1 MKKIILTVI
10 TVGLAGMMFSF
21 ALAYFELL
29 PKTRSEQY
37 VVFCQSGTCHPKDLP
52 YQDHALSFD
61 ERTDDLLSRMTTTE
75 KIGQLALVEKNS
87 IHNPEDI
94 ARYGLGALLSGA
106 GAKPE
111 SNTAEGW
118 FQMVKDFQ
126 EQATKTRLSIPL
138 FYGVDAIHGHTNV
151 PGATV
156 FPHAIGLGA
165 SKDADLVRDIAYATA
180 KEAAATG
187 VNWVYSPNVDIA
199 QDMRWGRVYETFG
212 SDPSNVSTLGKASV
226 EGIQSFD
233 NEGLKVAA
241 TAKHYLGNGATEW
254 GSSTNKDFKIDQ
266 GNVTLSDIALRQT
279 QLTPFR
285 AAIEANAQSIM
296 VGLNQ
301 WNGEKVIFNKYLLTD
316 VLRNELGFK
325 GFVVSDWYG
334 VYENETDNYQAL
346 VKAINAGVDMVML
359 PFDYKTFSNDM
370 QRALKNGD
378 ISKERLD
385 EATRRI
391 LKAKFETGL
400 FDGVLLEQASDIGT
414 IEHRALAQKA
424 VSESLVSLKN
434 NKVVPISKKTPKI
447 FVAGSAANN
456 IGMQSGAWTVEWQGI
471 DGNWIP
477 GTTILKG
484 IQDKVSSSTKVE
496 YSLVADF
503 AESCGLADIVI
514 AVIGERP
521 YAEGWGDIESPTLSS
536 EDLMTIAKLK
546 RVSKKVVVVIVSGRP
561 LNIKDFVKDWD
572 AVIAAWL
579 PGSEGQGVA
588 DVLFGDKPFVGV
600 LPIIWDL

>member
-1 MKKIILTVI
+1 M
-10 TVGLAGMMFSF
+10 
-21 ALAYFELL
+21 
-29 PKTRSEQY
+29 
-37 VVFCQSGTCHPKDLP
+37 
-52 YQDHALSFD
+52 
-61 ERTDDLLSRMTTTE
+61 
-75 KIGQLALVEKNS
+75 
-87 IHNPEDI
+87 
-94 ARYGLGALLSGA
+94 
-106 GAKPE
+106 
-111 SNTAEGW
+111 
-118 FQMVKDFQ
+118 
-126 EQATKTRLSIPL
+126 
-138 FYGVDAIHGHTNV
+138 
-151 PGATV
+151 
-156 FPHAIGLGA
+156 
-165 SKDADLVRDIAYATA
+165 
-180 KEAAATG
+180 
-187 VNWVYSPNVDIA
+187 
-199 QDMRWGRVYETFG
+199 
-212 SDPSNVSTLGKASV
+212 
-226 EGIQSFD
+226 
-233 NEGLKVAA
+233 
-241 TAKHYLGNGATEW
+241 

-503 AESCGLADIVI
+503 AETSGLADIGI